1 MKQSVKTKLSKY
13 MSYLLRHHPEKAGLS
28 LDEEGFVGLDELV
41 KTISSNP
48 RWNWIERDHIIE
60 IVKEDKKGRF
70 QIVEKG
76 LSIHLCKFYYSLSSN
91 KITIWL

>member
-28 LDEEGFVGLDELV
+28 LDEEGFVGLDDLV
-41 KTISSNP
+41 KAISSNP

-70 QIVEKG
+70 QIVEIKSV
-76 LSIHLCKFYYSLSSN
+76 LLMD
-91 KITIWL
+91 TA